1 MSGFNNIL
9 VGVDLSQFTPGT
21 AKPTEAAQGLIQRAL
36 WLASKNTARLTF
48 FSALHMPEGA
58 LLHLDD
64 PERSRMVVTIQ
75 EAARQVHADLVTQA
89 KKQGIVAT
97 GQLAFGPGWLELIRQ
112 VLRGQ
117 HDLLLVGT
125 RDRHG
130 LQRMLFG
137 STALKLLRRCP
148 CPVWVTKS
156 AVHGGALKIL
166 VASDLSAVSQSAL
179 RLAVCLAQVVDAELH
194 VLHVV
199 DYPLDHLWSA
209 GLPDATTLK
218 YHHSVRATAERVL
231 NEQIEEAGCRKIAP
245 QVEVHLEDGGGLP
258 DPAILDFIHK
268 RQIELLVMGTIARG
282 GIPGIMIGNTAERL
296 LPEVPCSVLAVKP
309 SDFKSPVTLD

>member
-1 MSGFNNIL
+1 MSSFNNIL
-9 VGVDLSQFTPGT
+9 VGVDLAQFTPGT

-48 FSALHMPEGA
+48 FSALHLPEGA
-58 LLHLDD
+58 LFHLDD
-64 PERSRMVVTIQ
+64 PERSRLVVTVQ

-89 KKQGIVAT
+89 QKQGITAT
-97 GQLAFGPGWLELIRQ
+97 GQLAFGPAWLELIRQ
-112 VLRGQ
+112 VLLGQ

-130 LQRMLFG
+130 LERILFG

-166 VASDLSAVSQSAL
+166 VASDLSPVSQSAL

-218 YHHSVRATAERVL
+218 YHHSVRATAERLL
-231 NEQIEEAGCRKIAP
+231 NEQIEAAACRKVA
-245 QVEVHLEDGGGLP
+245 EVHLEDGGGLP
-258 DPAILDFIHK
+258 DPAILDFIDRH
-268 RQIELLVMGTIARG
+268 QIELLVMGTIARG

-296 LPEVPCSVLAVKP
+296 LPQVPCSVLAVKP
-309 SDFKSPVTLD
+309 SDFKSPITLD